1 MNKRKKF
8 MLYGVLT
15 LVVATVIFIGDK
27 LFTKVDMTETSIEV
41 YKASMDIPTAV
52 KNFEMNLKSSDSAE
66 MLKHYDVK
74 GKGSNSNIFGYV
86 QIWQSDQPLA
96 HYMKI
101 SKEYMSANVFAFREG
116 EVKVNGII
124 WKKWDYIVNSV
135 AVSQGFFEKKG
146 KIYLCSM
153 CVPYQEKTYE
163 FDRIFLELLESA
175 ID

>member
-1 MNKRKKF
+1 
-8 MLYGVLT
+8 
-15 LVVATVIFIGDK
+15 
-27 LFTKVDMTETSIEV
+27 
-41 YKASMDIPTAV
+41 
-52 KNFEMNLKSSDSAE
+52 
-66 MLKHYDVK
+66 
-74 GKGSNSNIFGYV
+74 
-86 QIWQSDQPLA
+86 
-96 HYMKI
+96 
-101 SKEYMSANVFAFREG
+101 MSANVFAFREG